1 MNSFF
6 HDDEVIVQIL
16 SFLDFDS
23 VNDVVSKTCVRF
35 NRCSRRA
42 MICSLGKKTTEE
54 KEIQDACSPEQEE
67 SQDDGSAT
75 PPALIPH
82 EDAIVRCFYEEG
94 VHVVLRQGWS
104 IWSQDRESVSDDVIR
119 FIEHK
124 RNDLPGFNENLTTEI
139 KNQYR
144 IYYPHFFVL
153 FGNEDE
159 GDSVGWM
166 FSTYDNNLRHARVN
180 VLNELNKMKLV
191 HENNNNDDDSDSSSD
206 HMNDNDIDVH
216 ESDDGSL
223 DNVNE
228 LYNYEE
234 GGNEGIDI
242 EGDDDSDMFVSDNES
257 IDNHSSSDGS
267 DGISYNNNEDIFI
280 FMDEVTD
287 NDMRILNHYLK
298 CMIHFNQ

>member
-23 VNDVVSKTCVRF
+23 VYDVVSKTCVRF

-42 MICSLGKKTTEE
+42 IWYVHSVKKTTEE

-139 KNQYR
+139 KKSVSYLL
-144 IYYPHFFVL
+144 PSFFCT
-153 FGNEDE
+153 F
-159 GDSVGWM
+159 WQRRWRR
-166 FSTYDNNLRHARVN
+166 FSRL
-180 VLNELNKMKLV
+180 
-191 HENNNNDDDSDSSSD
+191 
-206 HMNDNDIDVH
+206 DV
-216 ESDDGSL
+216 
-223 DNVNE
+223 
-228 LYNYEE
+228 
-234 GGNEGIDI
+234 
-242 EGDDDSDMFVSDNES
+242 
-257 IDNHSSSDGS
+257 
-267 DGISYNNNEDIFI
+267 
-280 FMDEVTD
+280 
-287 NDMRILNHYLK
+287 
-298 CMIHFNQ
+298 